1 MKGKKIFPN
10 KTASDIFF
18 LDNISSY
25 QKLTTPPKT
34 NLKKNRETSILLKR
48 KMQAPN
54 YHRRNRSVDNS
65 EQLFKEKIIKK
76 LDNSNIS
83 KFRKNKDN
91 ISFMF
96 NEKYYNKFVNK
107 PSGKINT
114 NIKLNTKSNNQ
125 ITYEIVKTKKD
136 NKIIDTQDIKNK
148 FSRNGINIFKIHN
161 CTSGLTS
168 VDNDKISFNIN
179 ENDIKN
185 GKFIQLKNNLKRNG
199 LEMKKKKTRYDKSNS
214 QDIFCA
220 KDKWDNKNFGGRDKR
235 LSAEHAKQYIEKISK
250 GVNKINSFTKNI
262 NLDLKYKNNI
272 EKKVKKN

>member
-1 MKGKKIFPN
+1 
-10 KTASDIFF
+10 
-18 LDNISSY
+18 
-25 QKLTTPPKT
+25 
-34 NLKKNRETSILLKR
+34 
-48 KMQAPN
+48 MQATN

-148 FSRNGINIFKIHN
+148 FSRNGINIFKIYN

-168 VDNDKISFNIN
+168 IDNDKISFNIN
-179 ENDIKN
+179 ESDVKN

-199 LEMKKKKTRYDKSNS
+199 LEMKKKKTKYDKSNS

>member
-25 QKLTTPPKT
+25 QKLTTPPKM
-34 NLKKNRETSILLKR
+34 NLKKNKETSILLKR

-148 FSRNGINIFKIHN
+148 FSRNGINIFKIYN

-168 VDNDKISFNIN
+168 IDNDKISFNIN

-199 LEMKKKKTRYDKSNS
+199 LEMKKKKLNMIKVIVK
-214 QDIFCA
+214 IF
-220 KDKWDNKNFGGRDKR
+220 FV
-235 LSAEHAKQYIEKISK
+235 Q
-250 GVNKINSFTKNI
+250 KINGIIKILEEEIKDYLLNMQ
-262 NLDLKYKNNI
+262 NNI
-272 EKKVKKN
+272 LKKLVKELIKLILLQRI

>member
-199 LEMKKKKTRYDKSNS
+199 LEMKKKKTKYDKSNS

>member
-199 LEMKKKKTRYDKSNS
+199 LEIKKKKTRYDKSNS

-220 KDKWDNKNFGGRDKR
+220 KDKWDNKNFGGRDKS
-235 LSAEHAKQYIEKISK
+235 LSTEHAKQYIAKIIK
-250 GVNKINSFTKNI
+250 GVNKNNSFTKNI

>member
-199 LEMKKKKTRYDKSNS
+199 LEIKKKKTRYDKSNS

-235 LSAEHAKQYIEKISK
+235 LSTEHAKQYIEKISK
-250 GVNKINSFTKNI
+250 GVNKNNSFTKNI

>member
-25 QKLTTPPKT
+25 QKLTTPPKM
-34 NLKKNRETSILLKR
+34 NLKKNKETSILLKR

-148 FSRNGINIFKIHN
+148 FSRNGINIFKIYN

-168 VDNDKISFNIN
+168 IDNDKISFNIN
-179 ENDIKN
+179 ESDIKN

-199 LEMKKKKTRYDKSNS
+199 LEMKKKKTKYDKSNS